1 MKTNVSKWHRCT
13 YHVRDNNERPL
24 FKETEEKMLLNSLT
38 FSLINILPTTD
49 SSSDTRPLAVP
60 VCLWPP
66 ARAGIF
72 SVPSPSPSCH
82 LQRCFHAHAF

>member
-1 MKTNVSKWHRCT
+1 MKTNVCKWHCCT

-49 SSSDTRPLAVP
+49 SSSDT
-60 VCLWPP
+60 
-66 ARAGIF
+66 
-72 SVPSPSPSCH
+72 
-82 LQRCFHAHAF
+82 

>member
-38 FSLINILPTTD
+38 FSLINIPPTTD
-49 SSSDTRPLAVP
+49 SSYDT
-60 VCLWPP
+60 
-66 ARAGIF
+66 
-72 SVPSPSPSCH
+72 
-82 LQRCFHAHAF
+82 